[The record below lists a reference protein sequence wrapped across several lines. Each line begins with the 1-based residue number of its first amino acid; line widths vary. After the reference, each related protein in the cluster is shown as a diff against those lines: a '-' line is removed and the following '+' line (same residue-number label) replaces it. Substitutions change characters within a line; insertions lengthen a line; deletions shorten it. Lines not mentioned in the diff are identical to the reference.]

1 MQDIL
6 LRGMCT
12 YNDIACLTASYSVRI
27 MVVSRLS
34 FALQHFSLFTIPL
47 GTCEKTRPV
56 NAKSH
61 YHYYNLNDL
70 NTEKIPAKRLLD
82 PRQNVV

>member
-6 LRGMCT
+6 LCGMCT
-12 YNDIACLTASYSVRI
+12 NNDNACLTASYSMRI
-27 MVVSRLS
+27 MVVSGLS

-70 NTEKIPAKRLLD
+70 NTEKSQPSGYLTPGKM
-82 PRQNVV
+82 